1 MTPSLIVLGAII
13 AFVLVVVSKGIRIVQ
28 QAQVVIIERLGKFH
42 STLQSGVN
50 FILPILDKPRE
61 IDWRFSMVLPSGD
74 IAVRRYKTIRIDLR
88 EAVYDFPRQ
97 SVITKD
103 NVVTEINALIYYQVT
118 DPVRA
123 VYEIA
128 NLPDAIEKLTQTTL
142 RNVIGEM
149 DLDET
154 LASRDTINAKLRAIL
169 DEATNKWGVKVNRVE
184 LQDISPPR
192 DIKDAMEKQ
201 MRAERERRATI
212 ITAEADKQ
220 SRILEAEGIKAAAI
234 NKAEGDKQARILNAE
249 AEAEARLKVA
259 QAEANAIATISES
272 IGKSGGDPAQ
282 YLIAIRYIEALK
294 EMVSGQNNK
303 VVYLPY
309 EATGILGSLGGIREL
324 LAGPPGQVAKPAPPK

>member
-1 MTPSLIVLGAII
+1 MNASLIVVGAIAVFAI
-13 AFVLVVVSKGIRIVQ
+13 VIVSKGIRIVR
-28 QAQVVIIERLGKFH
+28 QAQTMIVERLGRYHK
-42 STLQSGVN
+42 TLHSGVN
-50 FILPILDKPRE
+50 LILPILDRPRE
-61 IDWRFSMVLPSGD
+61 IDWRYSQQLADGD
-74 IAVRRYKTIRIDLR
+74 ILVRRTRTERIDLR

-97 SVITKD
+97 HVITKD

-154 LASRDTINAKLRAIL
+154 LASRDTINNKLRAIL
-169 DEATNKWGVKVNRVE
+169 DEATHKWGVKVNRVE

-201 MRAERERRATI
+201 MRAERERRAAV
-212 ITAEADKQ
+212 ITAEADKR
-220 SRILEAEGIKAAAI
+220 SRILEAEGIREAEI
-234 NKAEGDKQARILNAE
+234 NKAEGEKQARILAAE
-249 AEAEARLKVA
+249 AEATARLKVA
-259 QAEANAIATISES
+259 EAEANAIKAITES
-272 IGKSGGDPAQ
+272 IKGTGGDPAK
-282 YLIAIRYIEALK
+282 YLIAIRYIESLK

-303 VVYLPY
+303 VIYMPY
-309 EATGILGSLGGIREL
+309 EASGVLGSL
-324 LAGPPGQVAKPAPPK
+324 AGVKEMFTASGEPPKAR